1 MISFCW
7 LKVWNIVRTT
17 NMWWSLLQGIFPTPG
32 LNPGLPYCRRILD
45 QLSHRRSPQR
55 VTEIKRRQTLLEKW
69 HRWTC
74 LTQGCYKPSVC
85 KHSLQSTIKW
95 RAMKRG
101 LPAYMCVFS
110 HSAVSHSAAPWT
122 VAHQAPLSMGILQA
136 RILGLPYPAPGH
148 LPSPEIKPRSP
159 ILQVD
164 SLPPEPPGKPEK
176 TGVGSLSLFQGIFL
190 TTESNQCLLLCR

>member
-1 MISFCW
+1 MCCA
-7 LKVWNIVRTT
+7 V
-17 NMWWSLLQGIFPTPG
+17 
-32 LNPGLPYCRRILD
+32 
-45 QLSHRRSPQR
+45 LSH
-55 VTEIKRRQTLLEKW
+55 
-69 HRWTC
+69 
-74 LTQGCYKPSVC
+74 SVVSD
-85 KHSLQSTIKW
+85 SL
-95 RAMKRG
+95 R
-101 LPAYMCVFS
+101 PPC
-110 HSAVSHSAAPWT
+110 T